1 MNPHG
6 AALVRDPVCG
16 MEVDPAKPKGGSLD
30 HDGKAYHFCSD
41 HCRRLFAADP
51 PPHLQAPC
59 PVCKQVL
66 DRDAAPEAEWH
77 GRAWF
82 FCGRPH
88 RDAFMADP
96 GSFGGEAL
104 EAAGPGAVYTCPMH
118 PDVEQV
124 GPGSCPICGMALEPK
139 DPSAGGQAAALEE
152 ARRRFAASAALAAP
166 LAALVMAAHCFGL
179 GAHALMTPPGQ
190 WLQLAL
196 ALPVV
201 AWGGA
206 PIFAKA
212 WTSLRTRRLNMYTLI
227 GLGTGTALAYSLAAV
242 LAPGLFPEAFWRPMD
257 GMRGLPLYFES
268 AAVIVALVLMGDW
281 LELRARGRTGE
292 ALRALLDLQART
304 ARRLDPDGQER
315 DVDLAALLAGDRL
328 RVRPGETVPVDG
340 SVLEGRSWVDESR
353 ISGESEPVAKGPGDP
368 VTGATLNGQGSFV
381 MRAERLGQ
389 DGLLSRIVAQV
400 AEAQRSRAPIQRLAD
415 RVSAW
420 FVPLVV
426 LAALA
431 SFAVWARWGPE
442 PRRAFALLNAVS
454 VLIVACP
461 CALGLATPMSVM
473 VGTGRAAQLGV
484 LFRNAEALEALG
496 SVDVLCV
503 DKTGTLTE
511 GKPKL
516 VALETAPGGD
526 EARLLSLAAA
536 VERHSE
542 HPLAHAVLRAAL
554 DRGLDAPDAEGFQA
568 FPGQGVE
575 ATVAG
580 RLIKIGSSAFCGPAG
595 PDLEAKAAA
604 HRTQAATVV
613 YLSRDGQIQGLLAVA
628 DPVRASTPEALVQL
642 RRAGLRV
649 IMLSGDA
656 EATAQAVGRGLG
668 LEDIR
673 AGLSPLDKSAAVQAL
688 MAQGL
693 SVAMAGDGVNDAPA
707 LAAAT
712 VGIAM
717 GTGTDAA
724 KLSAGVTLIQAD
736 LRGIARAVAL
746 SRGVLRN
753 IRQNLGWAMGYN
765 ALGVPLAAGLLY
777 PFTGQLLSPMF
788 AAAAMS
794 LSSVSVISNALRLRH
809 FRV

>member
-1 MNPHG
+1 
-6 AALVRDPVCG
+6 
-16 MEVDPAKPKGGSLD
+16 
-30 HDGKAYHFCSD
+30 
-41 HCRRLFAADP
+41 
-51 PPHLQAPC
+51 
-59 PVCKQVL
+59 
-66 DRDAAPEAEWH
+66 AE
-77 GRAWF
+77 
-82 FCGRPH
+82 
-88 RDAFMADP
+88 
-96 GSFGGEAL
+96 
-104 EAAGPGAVYTCPMH
+104 AVYTCPMH
-118 PDVEQV
+118 PEVEQT

-139 DPSAGGQAAALEE
+139 DPAVADDGAALAH
-152 ARRRFAASAALAAP
+152 ARRRFTASAALAAP
-166 LAALVMAAHCFGL
+166 LAALVMSAHLFGL
-179 GAHALMTPPGQ
+179 GAHALMTTAGQ

-206 PIFAKA
+206 PIFVKA

-242 LAPGLFPEAFWRPMD
+242 LAPGLFPPAFWRTMD
-257 GMRGLPLYFES
+257 GMRSLPLYFES

-304 ARRLDPDGQER
+304 ARRIGPDGQER
-315 DVDLAALLAGDRL
+315 DVDLAALRAGDRL

-340 SVLEGRSWVDESR
+340 AVLEGASWVDESR
-353 ISGESEPVAKGPGDP
+353 LSGESEPVAKGPGDP
-368 VTGATLNGQGSFV
+368 VTGATLNGRGSFV
-381 MRAERLGQ
+381 MRAERLGK
-389 DGLLSRIVAQV
+389 DSLLSRIVAQV
-400 AEAQRSRAPIQRLAD
+400 AEAQRSRAPIQRMAD

-431 SFAVWARWGPE
+431 SFGAWALWGPE
-442 PRRAFALLNAVS
+442 PRLAYALLNAVA

-496 SVDVLCV
+496 TVDVLCV

-511 GKPKL
+511 GKPGL
-516 VALETAPGGD
+516 VAVEAAGGTD
-526 EARLLSLAAA
+526 AGALLSLAAA
-536 VERHSE
+536 LERQSE
-542 HPLAHAVLRAAL
+542 HPLAHAVLQAAQ
-554 DRGLDAPDAEGFQA
+554 DRGLVAPEAEGFQA
-568 FPGQGVE
+568 FPGLGVQ

-580 RLIKIGSSAFCGPAG
+580 RLIQIGSSSFCGPAG

-604 HRTQAATVV
+604 HRAGAATVV
-613 YLSRDGQIQGLLAVA
+613 YVSRDGQVLGCLAVA
-628 DPVRASTPEALVQL
+628 DPVRASTPEALAL
-642 RRAGLRV
+642 LGSAGIRV

-656 EATAQAVGRGLG
+656 DATAQAVGRGLG

-673 AGLSPLDKSAAVQAL
+673 AGLSPLDKAEAVKAL

-693 SVAMAGDGVNDAPA
+693 RVAMAGDGVNDAPA

-724 KLSAGVTLIQAD
+724 KLSAGVTLIRAD
-736 LRGIARAVAL
+736 LRGIARAVRL

-753 IRQNLGWAMGYN
+753 IRQNLGWAIGYN
-765 ALGVPLAAGLLY
+765 ALGVPIAAGLLY

-794 LSSVSVISNALRLRH
+794 LSSVSVIGNALRLRH
-809 FRV
+809 FQAK